1 MKVALITDTH
11 FGVRNDSPV
20 FHEYFERSMRF
31 FFDEID
37 ARGIK
42 HVIHLG
48 DLFDRRKYLNYVTA
62 RSCRQTFLEQLEKRN
77 IETHIIAGNH
87 DTYWKNTN
95 DVNSLDEMV
104 TGKYDSI
111 HTYIHPTSI
120 NLGGLD
126 IQLMPWINSN
136 NTEECHRVIANTPA
150 KVLMGHLEINGFELF
165 KGIISDHGDDKDVFS
180 RFRLVCSGHYH
191 HKSTKGNINYLGAF
205 MEHTWADYNDPRGF
219 HIFDTD
225 TLDLEFVQNPYNIFK
240 MMVYDDKFDVPTRS
254 DDMIKAIEKIDYD
267 KFKDCYVKVVCLH
280 RTNPYVFDMMIDRIY
295 KASPI
300 DISVVEDTTYF
311 TGEDEELERIEDGD
325 TISLISNY
333 IKCLTLPVENAKM
346 TDYMKDLYVEAIS
359 LEHVE

>member
-20 FHEYFERSMRF
+20 FHDYFERSMRW
-31 FFDEID
+31 FFDEVD
-37 ARGIK
+37 AMGIK
-42 HVIHLG
+42 RVIHLG

-62 RSCRQTFLEQLEKRN
+62 RTCRQTFLEEIEKRS

-104 TGKYDSI
+104 TGRYKDI
-111 HTYIHPTSI
+111 LTYTEPALI
-120 NLGGLD
+120 NIDGLW
-126 IQLMPWINSN
+126 IQLMPWINSS
-136 NTEECHRVIANTPA
+136 NTEECHKVIANTKA

-165 KGIISDHGDDKDVFS
+165 KGIISDHGDNKDVFS
-180 RFRLVCSGHYH
+180 RFDLVCSGHYH
-191 HKSTKGNINYLGAF
+191 HKSTKGNINYLGSF

-219 HIFDTD
+219 HVFNTE
-225 TLDLEFVQNPYNIFK
+225 TLSLKYYQNPFNIFK
-240 MMVYDDKFDVPTRS
+240 MVVYDDKNE
-254 DDMIKAIEKIDYD
+254 DMTVGIEKINYQQ
-267 KFKDCYVKVVCLH
+267 FEDCYVKVVCLH

-295 KASPI
+295 KASPV

-325 TISLISNY
+325 TVSLISNY
-333 IKCLTLPVENAKM
+333 IKGLTLPVENAKM

-359 LEHVE
+359 LEHVDT